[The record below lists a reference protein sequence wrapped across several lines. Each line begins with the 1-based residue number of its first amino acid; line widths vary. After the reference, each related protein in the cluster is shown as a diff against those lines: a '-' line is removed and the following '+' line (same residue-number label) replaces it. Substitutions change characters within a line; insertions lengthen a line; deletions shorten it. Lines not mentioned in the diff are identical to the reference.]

1 MNNERILESYKET
14 FEEAVSVENWAMA
27 RAVIED
33 LTQEGFGEAAA
44 VLEEELTKVQNEEPP
59 IL

>member
-33 LTQEGFGEAAA
+33 LQQEGFGEAAA

-59 IL
+59 IV